1 MAPVVSITRIDI
13 LLFPNI
19 FFHIRSTLY
28 DKVVSSNLAHSVV
41 YSIQHYVIKF
51 VSDLRHVG
59 GFSANKTDCHDIA
72 EILLEVAW
80 NTLILVRHSI
90 QHCVIKFVSDL
101 RRVSGFL
108 CQSSWPSRYNWNIV
122 ESGVK
127 HHNPS
132 TFTLT
137 RHWGLLVR
145 HLLQMIFL
153 QNPNLLKKLQFYFYW
168 LTDWLVFNANFS
180 NILDISW
187 RTFINCLSSK
197 LLYIWSFCEN
207 LFKRWN
213 IKPHRWC
220 DGWRARLE
228 CGKSCGRC
236 HGRSNHNLYNWH
248 LLLS

>member
-1 MAPVVSITRIDI
+1 MTYG
-13 LLFPNI
+13 
-19 FFHIRSTLY
+19 RS
-28 DKVVSSNLAHSVV
+28 
-41 YSIQHYVIKF
+41 VI
-51 VSDLRHVG
+51 
-59 GFSANKTDCHDIA
+59 FSANKTDCHDIA

-80 NTLILVRHSI
+80 NTITLILVRHSI

-108 CQSSWPSRYNWNIV
+108 CQSTDRHDITEILLKVALNTITPY
-122 ESGVK
+122 
-127 HHNPS
+127 PS

-207 LFKRWN
+207 LFNRWN

-228 CGKSCGRC
+228 CGKSCDRC
-236 HGRSNHNLYNWH
+236 HGPSNHNLYNWH